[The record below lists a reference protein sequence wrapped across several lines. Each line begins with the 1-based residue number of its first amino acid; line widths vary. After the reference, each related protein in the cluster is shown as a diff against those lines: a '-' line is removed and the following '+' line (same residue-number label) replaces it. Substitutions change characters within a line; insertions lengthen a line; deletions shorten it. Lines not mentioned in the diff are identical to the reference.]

1 MGNEEWG
8 ERGRIPFKIP
18 HSQFHIRRRRR
29 RKVISDS
36 LQHLYVHPGVTVLA
50 EHHNALV
57 RELERRQIL
66 AGNGVRTRQLDS
78 GIIISYSSAGGNGVS
93 HAWQPSAGLS
103 RDGKPCVSFSK
114 GLVNGIEPKIGEMK
128 ISDDECVPLEIPEYN
143 DAGDCWLFVELK
155 LNSFWQIEKAEMKA
169 YAKPEWKAWTA
180 RKLVAIAQKDGGIEP
195 RARFDFGFY
204 ASERKPSG
212 TFRQWWWAM
221 S

>member
-1 MGNEEWG
+1 M
-8 ERGRIPFKIP
+8 
-18 HSQFHIRRRRR
+18 
-29 RKVISDS
+29 ISDS
-36 LQHLYVHPGVTVLA
+36 LQHLYVQPGVTVLA

-78 GIIISYSSAGGNGVS
+78 GIIISYSSEGGNGVS
-93 HAWQPSAGLS
+93 HSWQPSVATTEG
-103 RDGKPCVSFSK
+103 GKPAVRFSR
-114 GLVNGIEPKIGEMK
+114 GLVNGIEPKIGALK
-128 ISDDECVPLEIPEYN
+128 ISDKESDPLEIPEYN

-180 RKLVAIAQKDGGIEP
+180 RKLIAIAQKDGRIEP
-195 RARFDFGFY
+195 RARFDFGFM
-204 ASERKPSG
+204 SSQRKPSG
-212 TFRQWWWAM
+212 AFQQTWWAM